1 MKRFSVT
8 SISPACKQLYSL
20 LLMFL
25 LFAGMG
31 RALTPAQEKFQ
42 NPTVSHL
49 AASQAFVQLESPHFL
64 MPRAEAQIRNV
75 GEYHPLHH
83 PLALTETS
91 TASLSAT
98 NVLLLV
104 AGMERPSLP
113 GPFTSHS
120 ASGFPA
126 WGRLTSPLYA
136 P

>member
-31 RALTPAQEKFQ
+31 RALTPAQEQFQ

-113 GPFTSHS
+113 GDPYGMLPLPHGPPFFS
-120 ASGFPA
+120 
-126 WGRLTSPLYA
+126 
-136 P
+136 

>member
-8 SISPACKQLYSL
+8 SIYPACKQLYSL

-113 GPFTSHS
+113 GDPYGMLPLPHGPPFFS
-120 ASGFPA
+120 
-126 WGRLTSPLYA
+126 
-136 P
+136 